1 MKDSSKD
8 NQQDAAVIRY
18 YDASS
23 SNCIPG
29 IMERNDSRN
38 RTTQYEN
45 GMGLG
50 LLFNIGLTRLPLL

>member
-29 IMERNDSRN
+29 ILERSDNRNQDIINMEM
-38 RTTQYEN
+38 E
-45 GMGLG
+45 
-50 LLFNIGLTRLPLL
+50 